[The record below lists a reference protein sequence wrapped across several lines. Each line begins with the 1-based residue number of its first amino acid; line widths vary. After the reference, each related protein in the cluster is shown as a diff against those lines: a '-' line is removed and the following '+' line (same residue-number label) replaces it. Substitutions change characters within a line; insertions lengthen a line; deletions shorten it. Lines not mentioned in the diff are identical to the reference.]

1 MRRAVAGGLLAA
13 LVAAAPAFGAPPD
26 LAATAP
32 GEILSAEPTSARLLP
47 RAPKAWRVLY
57 RSTSAEGAPI
67 AVSGAVIVPPGARHV
82 LAIAPSTQGFADR
95 CAPSRRLQDLTLT
108 ELPMVA
114 AATARGWAVAMT
126 DYEGLGTPGQ
136 HTMFVGRS
144 EGHAVLDA
152 VRAARALPASGL
164 AAGGRTGVLGYSQG
178 GGAAAWTA
186 QLQPTYAPDVPLAGV
201 AAGGTIADL
210 PAFLAAGSGT
220 WGAGAGFGTLLG
232 LDAAYADLDLAPL
245 LTPRGASF
253 TRTVGSR
260 CAVEWIAT
268 LNYPRASALLT
279 TDPFAD
285 PAWARRAQENTPG
298 DAAPVAPVL
307 LYHGR
312 GDRSVP
318 IAGAERLRD
327 AWCADGATVRWRPM
341 ATDHAGAL
349 IGGTASA
356 LSWLGSRLAGT
367 TTEPGTC
374 V

>member
-1 MRRAVAGGLLAA
+1 MSAAVL
-13 LVAAAPAFGAPPD
+13 AAAPASGASPVSAPPPD
-26 LAATAP
+26 LAATVP
-32 GEILSAEPTSARLLP
+32 GEILRAEPASARLLP
-47 RAPKAWRVLY
+47 GSPRAWRLLY
-57 RSTSAEGAPI
+57 RSTSADGSPI
-67 AVSGAVIVPPGARHV
+67 AVSGSVIVPPGARHV

-108 ELPMVA
+108 ELPMIA

-152 VRAARALPASGL
+152 LRAARALPGSGL
-164 AAGGRTGVLGYSQG
+164 TEGGRSGVLGYSQG
-178 GGAAAWTA
+178 GAAAAWTA

-232 LDAAYADLDLAPL
+232 LDAAYDDLDLAPL
-245 LTPRGASF
+245 LTPRGESF
-253 TRTVGSR
+253 ARTVGSR
-260 CAVEWIAT
+260 CALEWIAT
-268 LNYPRASALLT
+268 LNYPRASALLAS
-279 TDPFAD
+279 DPFVR
-285 PAWARRAQENTPG
+285 PAWARRAHENTPG
-298 DAAPVAPVL
+298 DTAPAAPVL

-318 IAGAERLRD
+318 IAGAERLRA
-327 AWCADGATVRWRPM
+327 AWCTRGATVRWRAM

-349 IGGTASA
+349 VNGTTSA
-356 LSWLGSRLAGT
+356 LSWLGSRMSGT
-367 TTEPGTC
+367 QPEPGTC
-374 V
+374 G

>member
-1 MRRAVAGGLLAA
+1 MRRAAAGALLAA
-13 LVAAAPAFGAPPD
+13 LIGAIAPSPAIA
-26 LAATAP
+26 AP
-32 GEILSAEPTSARLLP
+32 GEILRADPTSAKLLP

-210 PAFLAAGSGT
+210 RAFLAAGSGT

-253 TRTVGSR
+253 ARTVGSR

-298 DAAPVAPVL
+298 GATPASPVL

-327 AWCADGATVRWRPM
+327 AWCAGGATVRWRPM

-349 IGGTASA
+349 ISGTASA
-356 LSWLGSRLAGT
+356 LSWLGSRIAGT

>member
-1 MRRAVAGGLLAA
+1 MRRAIACGVLAA
-13 LVAAAPAFGAPPD
+13 LVAASPALGASPD
-26 LAATAP
+26 LAGTSP
-32 GEILSAEPTSARLLP
+32 GELLRAERTSARLLP
-47 RAPKAWRVLY
+47 GSPKAWRVLY
-57 RSTSAEGAPI
+57 RSTSADGAPI
-67 AVSGAVIVPPGARHV
+67 AVSGSVIVPPGARHV

-126 DYEGLGTPGQ
+126 DYEGLGTPEQ

-152 VRAARALPASGL
+152 LRAARALPASGL
-164 AAGGRTGVLGYSQG
+164 IAGGRTGVLGYSQG
-178 GGAAAWTA
+178 GGAAAWSA

-245 LTPRGASF
+245 LTPRGARF
-253 TRTVGSR
+253 ARTVGSR
-260 CAVEWIAT
+260 CALEWIST
-268 LNYPRASALLT
+268 LDYPRASALLA

-285 PAWARRAQENTPG
+285 AAWARRAEENTPG
-298 DAAPVAPVL
+298 GAAPAAPVL

-327 AWCADGATVRWRPM
+327 AWCTRGATVRWRPM

-349 IGGTASA
+349 ISGTATA
-356 LSWLGSRLAGT
+356 LSWLGSRIAGT

-374 V
+374 G

>member
-1 MRRAVAGGLLAA
+1 MRRAVAGGVLAA
-13 LVAAAPAFGAPPD
+13 LVAAAPAFGAAPD

-32 GEILSAEPTSARLLP
+32 GQILSAEPTSARLLP

-253 TRTVGSR
+253 ARTVGSR
-260 CAVEWIAT
+260 CAVEWIVT

-279 TDPFAD
+279 TDLFAD

-298 DAAPVAPVL
+298 DAAPAAPVL

-327 AWCADGATVRWRPM
+327 AWCAGGATVRWRPM

-349 IGGTASA
+349 ISGTSTA
-356 LSWLGSRLAGT
+356 LSWLGSRITGT
-367 TTEPGTC
+367 ATEPGTC